1 MRELHDIYDLRP
13 DIENAKTRQRT
24 SYPEIT
30 DPEFWEAFEIAKP
43 FSMLHVTGFY
53 NIFQSLRYVGASGV
67 PGDLVEC
74 GTLLGGSSIFMALLR
89 DRFGLA
95 DRRLHVFD
103 TFFGFPEGSTDT
115 KRGAPARGPRYQ
127 SFFEAARANF
137 EATSGT
143 EGVEFHVGPVEETL
157 DAFETPTLALMRLD
171 TDYYTSTRKEFEV
184 LYPHLSDGGVLIVD
198 DYGYYDG
205 CRRATE
211 EYLASVRPTPLL
223 NRIDPGVWAGV
234 KPSAL
239 AGA

>member
-13 DIENAKTRQRT
+13 DIENAKTRQRK
-24 SYPEIT
+24 SFPEIVE
-30 DPEFWEAFEIAKP
+30 PEFWDAFETAKP
-43 FSMLHVTGFY
+43 YSMLHVTGFY
-53 NIFQSLRYVGASGV
+53 NLYQSLRYLGASGV

-74 GTLLGGSSIFMALLR
+74 GTLLGGSSIFMALVR
-89 DRFGLA
+89 SRFGLG
-95 DRRLHVFD
+95 DRTLHVFD

-127 SFFEAARANF
+127 SFFEAAKANF
-137 EATSGT
+137 EATCGT

-157 DAFETPTLALMRLD
+157 DAFAPPPLALVRLD
-171 TDYYTSTRKEFEV
+171 TDYYDSTRKELDV
-184 LYPHLSDGGVLIVD
+184 LYPHLSDGGVLIID

-211 EYLASVRPTPLL
+211 EYLGGLDHPPLL

-234 KPSAL
+234 KPGSS
-239 AGA
+239 GI